1 MKIEKHISLLLLQH
15 ECVILPHFG
24 GFITQSTPGRL
35 SLDGKT
41 FLPPD
46 KRILFH
52 QDLQANDGLLLN
64 RISTKEKL
72 TMKEAA
78 IHVQEFV
85 DQLKTEL
92 ANKSLVNLSNIGK
105 FYFDKERKLQFTP
118 DSKSNKNIN
127 SFGLDQVNVAPI
139 NRTADFKEQEEL
151 EIISAISLEA
161 KPAKKRTFKWQNA
174 MKVAAVL
181 ILAAGI
187 VFQVYQKGLQASDF
201 QDGQLDQFSFS
212 SITSPF
218 ANLITDKDEQEDL
231 IYKKAPSVTINTVQK
246 EDLTKEALAPK
257 KENTATTLA
266 SEEKIT
272 VKDDVKVA
280 DNSTKDKMEEPVA
293 ETKKSKTI
301 RKPIFLDPQNY
312 QEVYIVVGAF
322 ASERNASK
330 LIKKIRQKGLN
341 ASIIPSKGKLNR
353 VGISGFQ
360 NFDEAADALLLAKKT
375 FAPSAWI
382 LSKKEINS

>member
-1 MKIEKHISLLLLQH
+1 M
-15 ECVILPHFG
+15 
-24 GFITQSTPGRL
+24 
-35 SLDGKT
+35 
-41 FLPPD
+41 
-46 KRILFH
+46 
-52 QDLQANDGLLLN
+52 
-64 RISTKEKL
+64 
-72 TMKEAA
+72 
-78 IHVQEFV
+78 
-85 DQLKTEL
+85 
-92 ANKSLVNLSNIGK
+92 
-105 FYFDKERKLQFTP
+105 
-118 DSKSNKNIN
+118 
-127 SFGLDQVNVAPI
+127 
-139 NRTADFKEQEEL
+139 
-151 EIISAISLEA
+151 
-161 KPAKKRTFKWQNA
+161 
-174 MKVAAVL
+174 
-181 ILAAGI
+181 
-187 VFQVYQKGLQASDF
+187 
-201 QDGQLDQFSFS
+201 
-212 SITSPF
+212 
-218 ANLITDKDEQEDL
+218 
-231 IYKKAPSVTINTVQK
+231 
-246 EDLTKEALAPK
+246 
-257 KENTATTLA
+257 A